1 MTTVLVIDDEPPIR
15 LLCRVNLEAEG
26 MPVLEAGDGPS
37 GLEAARSETP
47 DVILLDVMM
56 PGLDGWGVAEALL
69 EDERTA
75 EIPIIFLTARAEF
88 RDRAR
93 GLDIGGVDYITKPFN
108 PVELAPLVRG
118 LLDRLERGERD
129 ELRREK
135 LTELRGADGR
145 DLAAGEVGGDDD
157 GAGVAEEVA
166 PERAEADPVPPRPEQ
181 VGAVARARHP
191 AADDAAGGGIRP
203 GAPGEVLAVHRA
215 ARARLEEPSEHV
227 AVREDV
233 RPDHRRGVRAGG
245 AGEGGVDLERPE
257 PVVAAHLVDDAEQSS
272 ARAGSAPSPWLQAEA
287 AGGARAPRTKMRRLQ
302 RKLLSKPPTG

>member
-1 MTTVLVIDDEPPIR
+1 MTTVLVIDDEAPIR

-37 GLEAARSETP
+37 GLEAARDGSP

-75 EIPIIFLTARAEF
+75 DIPIIFLTARAEF

-135 LTELRGADGR
+135 LTELRGLMA
-145 DLAAGEVGGDDD
+145 
-157 GAGVAEEVA
+157 
-166 PERAEADPVPPRPEQ
+166 
-181 VGAVARARHP
+181 
-191 AADDAAGGGIRP
+191 
-203 GAPGEVLAVHRA
+203 
-215 ARARLEEPSEHV
+215 S
-227 AVREDV
+227 
-233 RPDHRRGVRAGG
+233 
-245 AGEGGVDLERPE
+245 
-257 PVVAAHLVDDAEQSS
+257 
-272 ARAGSAPSPWLQAEA
+272 
-287 AGGARAPRTKMRRLQ
+287 
-302 RKLLSKPPTG
+302 